1 MNNQGYE
8 KIKKVVSIER
18 LIVGILVVVILLIAF
33 IQNEGKP
40 RLMVLPFLI
49 CSIANFFEM
58 LFYYLKKDKIAV
70 FFNYIFKISF
80 LIFIVGF
87 LGFFIYYSI
96 VNQEYL
102 FLVMILIFIVITY
115 LMLKDKFFKR
125 K

>member
-18 LIVGILVVVILLIAF
+18 LIMGILVVVILLIAF
-33 IQNEGKP
+33 IQNKGKP

-58 LFYYLKKDKIAV
+58 LFYYLKKEKVAKV
-70 FFNYIFKISF
+70 FNYIFKFSF

-87 LGFFIYYSI
+87 LGFFIYYGI
-96 VNQEYL
+96 VNREYL
-102 FLVMILIFIVITY
+102 FLIMIFIFILITY
-115 LMLKDKFFKR
+115 LMLKNKFFKR

>member
-18 LIVGILVVVILLIAF
+18 LIVGFMVVVILLIAF

-49 CSIANFFEM
+49 CGIANFFEM
-58 LFYYLKKDKIAV
+58 LFYYLKKEKIAKV
-70 FFNYIFKISF
+70 FNYIFKISF
-80 LIFIVGF
+80 LIFIVNKEYPF
-87 LGFFIYYSI
+87 LI
-96 VNQEYL
+96 
-102 FLVMILIFIVITY
+102 MILVFVLITY